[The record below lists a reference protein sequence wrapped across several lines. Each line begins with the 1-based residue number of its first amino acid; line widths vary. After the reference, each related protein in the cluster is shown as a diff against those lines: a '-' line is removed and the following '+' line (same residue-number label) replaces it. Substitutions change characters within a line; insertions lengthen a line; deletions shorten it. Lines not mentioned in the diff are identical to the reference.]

1 MNAQTNKI
9 QADADGNLFLQLP
22 ADLVKD
28 LKLAQNDEIDIMPTA
43 MGFEVRKITDID
55 DNFWDPFSETVNE
68 YQKALELLKGEDTTE
83 NETPDAK

>member
-43 MGFEVRKITDID
+43 MGFEVRKITDIEII
-55 DNFWDPFSETVNE
+55 FGTHS
-68 YQKALELLKGEDTTE
+68 QKPLTNIKRPS
-83 NETPDAK
+83 NS

>member
-68 YQKALELLKGEDTTE
+68 YQKALELLKGEDTTD
-83 NETPDAK
+83 NETPDTK

>member
-68 YQKALELLKGEDTTE
+68 YQKALELLKGEDTTD